1 MSRPKTIFC
10 DIDGTLLYH
19 SGSLSNILINNDI
32 DNNKINLLPNTLDIL
47 NKWDKLG
54 YNIIL
59 TTGRKESMR
68 KYTEEQL
75 NKLGIFYDQLIMGIG
90 GGDRIIIND
99 MKPNSNKN
107 TCYAINVPRD
117 KGLLHSD
124 FNNKFITISDNQP
137 STVEKPWGREELITY
152 NDKYVVKKLFMK
164 SGECCSL
171 QYHELKRETIYV
183 LSGKLKLYI
192 GTDINNL
199 DEKILI
205 SGDTIDIEPRII
217 HRMQGVEDSTY
228 LECSTNELWDVV
240 RLSDNYNRANTNES
254 DYK

>member
-10 DIDGTLLYH
+10 DIDGTLIKH
-19 SGSLSNILINNDI
+19 SGNLSNILNNYSNINENV
-32 DNNKINLLPNTLDIL
+32 LLPNTLNII

-75 NKLGIFYDQLIMGIG
+75 SKLGIFYDQLIMGIG

-107 TCYAINVPRD
+107 TCYAINVPRN
-117 KGLLHSD
+117 KGITYSD
-124 FNNKFITISDNQP
+124 FNNKFVTILDNQP
-137 STVEKPWGREELITY
+137 PSVEKPWGREELITY

-164 SGECCSL
+164 CGECCSL

-205 SGDTIDIEPRII
+205 SGETIDIEPYII
-217 HRMQGVEDSTY
+217 HRMEGVEDSMY

-240 RLSDNYNRANTNES
+240 RLSDNYNRENTKET